1 MQSVYPVL
9 FTLFV
14 WWFSTGAILYLDG
27 LPRRTYRWTFAV
39 ASVLLAA
46 ALFGIASTRNDT
58 SVAAA
63 YLAFSCSIAAWGW
76 QETGFLMGFVL
87 GPRRTP
93 CPSGAAGWSRFVH
106 ATQTILHHELAIA
119 LLGIA
124 IVALTFDARNQTA
137 AGTFAI
143 LWVMRLSS
151 KLNLFLGVRN
161 LYEEFLPDHLR
172 YLQTYFRRKAM
183 NPLFPVSIIV
193 STIAAVVLWQRALAP
208 DASAFE
214 ATQATFM
221 ATILTLA
228 IVEHWFLVVP
238 LPATA
243 LWRWGLRSR
252 GNDGPPPQP
261 PPQIKAA
268 LR

>member
-1 MQSVYPVL
+1 MQGVYPVL

-27 LPRRTYRWTFAV
+27 LPHRTYRYSFMA
-39 ASVLLAA
+39 ACAVLLAA
-46 ALFGIASTRNDT
+46 LYGIAATRGQT
-58 SVAAA
+58 TVAAA
-63 YLAFSCSIAAWGW
+63 YCAFSCSIAVWGW
-76 QETGFLMGFVL
+76 QEIGFLMGYVL

-93 CPSGAAGWSRFVH
+93 CPVDATGWRRFVV
-106 ATQTILHHELAIA
+106 ATQTIIHHELAIA
-119 LLGIA
+119 VLGAAIIA
-124 IVALTFDARNQTA
+124 MTWGSPNQTA
-137 AGTFAI
+137 TGTFVI

-161 LYEEFLPDHLR
+161 LYEEFLPEHLR
-172 YLQTYFRRKAM
+172 YLKTYFRRKAM
-183 NPLFPVSIIV
+183 NPLFPVSILV
-193 STIAAVVLWQRALAP
+193 STTVVVLLWQRAMAADTGSF
-208 DASAFE
+208 DAA
-214 ATQATFM
+214 QASFL

-243 LWRWGLRSR
+243 LWKWGLRSR
-252 GNDGPPPQP
+252 SANADPVEPS
-261 PPQIKAA
+261 QIKAA